1 VVEEMLRLAA
11 VGKGDVV
18 YDLGSG
24 DGRLVIAAARDF
36 GARAVGIEIE
46 PRLVAASAGYAR
58 RAGVAHRVSFL
69 EQDLFQADLGP
80 ATVVTLYLTR
90 DLNLRMRPKLLQ
102 ELRPGARIVSHNF
115 DMGDWEPARMIRVE
129 ADGQSRPVF
138 LWVVPARP

>member
-1 VVEEMLRLAA
+1 M
-11 VGKGDVV
+11 
-18 YDLGSG
+18 
-24 DGRLVIAAARDF
+24 
-36 GARAVGIEIE
+36 

-58 RAGVAHRVSFL
+58 RAGVADRVSFV

-90 DLNLRMRPKLLQ
+90 DLNLRLRPKLLQ

-115 DMGDWEPARMIRVE
+115 DMGDWQPARMIRVE